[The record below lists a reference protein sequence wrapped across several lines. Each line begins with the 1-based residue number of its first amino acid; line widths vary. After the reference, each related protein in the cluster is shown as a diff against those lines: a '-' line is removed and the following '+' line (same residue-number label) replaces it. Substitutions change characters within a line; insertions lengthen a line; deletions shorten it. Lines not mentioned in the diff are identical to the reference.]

1 MEQPLSHGRGHL
13 AVDRS
18 RDRYLT
24 FDQQWS
30 KQNIRREIKNN
41 SGYLHAP
48 RARAAA
54 MTGRRLTVMLPLVNT
69 WAVTHILNNFLQL
82 LCVSTH

>member
-1 MEQPLSHGRGHL
+1 MEQPLSHGTGHL

-30 KQNIRREIKNN
+30 KQNIRREIKN
-41 SGYLHAP
+41 SVYLHAP

-54 MTGRRLTVMLPLVNT
+54 ITGRRLTVMLPLVNT
-69 WAVTHILNNFLQL
+69 WAVTYFKQFLIIIV
-82 LCVSTH
+82 CIDIH